1 MEEVLE
7 QPCPFCKEPIKPDAL
22 KCRWCGEYLEKG
34 LRLRARFKNRARPDP
49 SLPEPSTILILGIL
63 GLLMCGV
70 FGAFALTQGN
80 TYLNRCA
87 ALRIRPS
94 GIAVTGRVLGMVSC
108 VIMVIQTIWVALLL
122 TGHAFSV
129 RF

>member
-7 QPCPFCKEPIKPDAL
+7 QPCPFCKESIKPDAL
-22 KCRWCGEYLEKG
+22 KCRWCGEYLKKD
-34 LRLRARFKNRARPDP
+34 LRLRARFKNRPRIDA
-49 SLPEPSTILILGIL
+49 SLPEPSTILILGLL

-94 GIAVTGRVLGMVSC
+94 GLAVTGRVLGMVSC
-108 VIMVIQTIWVALLL
+108 VIMVVQLIAVAAML
-122 TGHAFSV
+122 TGHSLTW
-129 RF
+129 RL

>member
-22 KCRWCGEYLEKG
+22 KCRWCGEYLKKD
-34 LRLRARFKNRARPDP
+34 LRLRARFKNRARLDP
-49 SLPEPSTILILGIL
+49 TLPEPSTILILGIL

-70 FGAFALTQGN
+70 FGAFALTKGN
-80 TYLNRCA
+80 TYLSRCA

-94 GIAVTGRVLGMVSC
+94 GIAVAGRVLGIISC
-108 VIMVIQTIWVALLL
+108 LIMVVQAIGIAVIVLR
-122 TGHAFSV
+122 AFG
-129 RF
+129 R